1 MGAETKESLAADG
14 DSGEGLVDLVKVAA
28 WMDEHTPEAGSGP
41 LTATRIPG
49 GATNAVF
56 LLDRGG
62 VKSVLRRPPRVPR
75 PDNEKV
81 LAREARVLGALN
93 GSDVPAP
100 RFMGHCA
107 DPAVNG
113 TSFYIMSFAEG
124 WVALGGESAFPPAF
138 QQPGPEREKLAYE
151 LVDGIIKLANVD
163 YKAVGLEGFGK
174 PDNFLERQVDRWL
187 HQLESYRET
196 DNYQGR
202 DLPGLAYVS
211 AWLKDNLV
219 KTPRAGIIHGDYGFA
234 NAIFAYGDKAKLVA
248 MIDWEL
254 STVGD
259 PLLDLGW
266 VTYGLRSRHDPPG
279 AERKG
284 YFNPEYFPTREDI
297 CEYYSERAGLPIDTI
312 VYYQVLSQYKLA
324 ILLERKWAE
333 GQAGAKP
340 KEFGD
345 RFGELTLRLLRQAE
359 AQARAAKLG

>member
-163 YKAVGLEGFGK
+163 YKAVGLDGFGK

-266 VTYGLRSRHDPPG
+266 VTS
-279 AERKG
+279 A
-284 YFNPEYFPTREDI
+284 
-297 CEYYSERAGLPIDTI
+297 CARATI
-312 VYYQVLSQYKLA
+312 
-324 ILLERKWAE
+324 
-333 GQAGAKP
+333 
-340 KEFGD
+340 
-345 RFGELTLRLLRQAE
+345 RQAPS
-359 AQARAAKLG
+359 ARATSTPSTSRRARTSASTIRSAPACRSTPSSIIRCSRSTSWPSSWSANGPRARPAPSPRSSATASAN